1 MSDLRRTNVI
11 GAGDENL
18 QKPNGKRPLSH
29 ENFSSKKLKLKD
41 DNMTDTT
48 TQKRSNF
55 SALTANGMKNS
66 VNSVSSKPGCAK
78 KLVIK
83 NFSGK

>member
-1 MSDLRRTNVI
+1 MSDLRRANLI

-18 QKPNGKRPLSH
+18 QKPNGKRPLSL
-29 ENFSSKKLKLKD
+29 ENFSSKKLKLKED
-41 DNMTDTT
+41 SMTDT

-55 SALTANGMKNS
+55 SALTSNGMKNS
-66 VNSVSSKPGCAK
+66 LNTLSSKPGCAK